1 MSTTFSRGNYEDSH
15 AAHMAARTQFYPL
28 LFPGCELLFED
39 VTKTALDMDYAID
52 CKIAAANPQLGL
64 RAALWFAVQERW
76 RFDLAWVSA
85 GDVTVTEWNLD
96 TDIPS
101 ELHKLGA
108 HLLVYGFYDRISGR
122 VVCAAV
128 IDVARLLLAL
138 ALGTLPFKRRQR
150 GDQSF
155 LAFRIAALREC
166 KAVITTM
173 RLADENELLAIR

>member
-1 MSTTFSRGNYEDSH
+1 MSTAFSRRNYEDSH
-15 AAHMAARTQFYPL
+15 AAHLAARTQFYPL
-28 LFPGCELLFED
+28 LFPGCELSFED

-52 CKIAAANPQLGL
+52 CKIALTNPQLDL
-64 RAALWFAVQERW
+64 RAPVWFSVQERW

-85 GDVTVTEWNLD
+85 GDVTVTEWNLA
-96 TDIPS
+96 TDLPS

-108 HLLVYGFYDRISGR
+108 HLLVYGFYDQEAGR

-128 IDVARLLLAL
+128 IDVPRLLLAL
-138 ALGTLPFKRRQR
+138 ALGTLPFKRRRR

-166 KAVITTM
+166 QAVIMTM
-173 RLADENELLAIR
+173 RLADEKITAH